1 MLAPRGGVHPPLA
14 TPIHDAIKTMR
25 VWQSRQCSWHA
36 GNTLA
41 QFGSLSAGTTTPST
55 LKTVK
60 TLRADSVTEC
70 SSAAPQCSRYLIA
83 SNCRAHRSRVSD
95 KCACV
100 VCGPR
105 GKACVCSH
113 SLSLCLLFSTL
124 LFSRYHIT
132 TWSAA
137 ARRRPSAM
145 PLRRGQG
152 TSLETARF
160 HEPGIHH
167 GSYTPGRNYRTI
179 CFALLCFNSA
189 SVHRLSYE

>member
-113 SLSLCLLFSTL
+113 SVYSSLLFSSHGITL
-124 LFSRYHIT
+124 RLG
-132 TWSAA
+132 
-137 ARRRPSAM
+137 RRRRVGDRQRCLSGAVRAPVSR
-145 PLRRGQG
+145 LQGSTSRGYI
-152 TSLETARF
+152 TAPTR
-160 HEPGIHH
+160 PDVIIA
-167 GSYTPGRNYRTI
+167 R
-179 CFALLCFNSA
+179 FALLCF
-189 SVHRLSYE
+189 VLTQLQYID

>member
-1 MLAPRGGVHPPLA
+1 MLAQRGGVHPPLA

-41 QFGSLSAGTTTPST
+41 RFGSLSAGTTTPST

-113 SLSLCLLFSTL
+113 SLSLSTL
-124 LFSRYHIT
+124 LYSSLLTVLHYDLVGGGASATVSDASQARSGHQSRDCKVPRAGDTSRLLH
-132 TWSAA
+132 
-137 ARRRPSAM
+137 AR
-145 PLRRGQG
+145 
-152 TSLETARF
+152 T
-160 HEPGIHH
+160 
-167 GSYTPGRNYRTI
+167 
-179 CFALLCFNSA
+179 
-189 SVHRLSYE
+189 